1 MEAQVGKEER
11 ERDDENVV
19 AIPEL
24 PRSVTKANERK
35 MEKKFNQSQTQNNCE
50 SLLAPSSTHSRKKL
64 YARIPDTTIFLGKI
78 LKKSQCLVKYPTIL
92 KYIPKVPRVPNIQ
105 KYTQA
110 NSENASYDQKKNFT
124 FISFFVEK

>member
-11 ERDDENVV
+11 ERDEENVV

-50 SLLAPSSTHSRKKL
+50 SLLAPSSTHRRKKL
-64 YARIPDTTIFLGKI
+64 FARIPDTTIFLGKI
-78 LKKSQCLVKYPTIL
+78 LKKKI
-92 KYIPKVPRVPNIQ
+92 KVWKNTQ
-105 KYTQA
+105 K
-110 NSENASYDQKKNFT
+110 F
-124 FISFFVEK
+124 

>member
-64 YARIPDTTIFLGKI
+64 YTSYHFFG
-78 LKKSQCLVKYPTIL
+78 Q
-92 KYIPKVPRVPNIQ
+92 
-105 KYTQA
+105 
-110 NSENASYDQKKNFT
+110 NSEKIKVWKNT
-124 FISFFVEK
+124 